1 MCGSSNPPASEQP
14 GGGAECSIN
23 PFSTTDTSVLDAEAL
38 CPALAADPTG
48 AYPAQCANFNQ
59 YGFRVPLVA
68 ISPFSKPGYVS
79 HTAADHTSLLTFI
92 EKRFLT
98 VNGQTLHLT
107 SRDQHANGLEGM
119 FDFTHS
125 PSLNTPV
132 GQAGPPTTDCTPV
145 Q

>member
-1 MCGSSNPPASEQP
+1 
-14 GGGAECSIN
+14 
-23 PFSTTDTSVLDAEAL
+23 LLAL
-38 CPALAADPTG
+38 
-48 AYPAQCANFNQ
+48 
-59 YGFRVPLVA
+59 
-68 ISPFSKPGYVS
+68 
-79 HTAADHTSLLTFI
+79 I

-98 VNGQTLHLT
+98 INDQTLHLT

-132 GQAGPPTTDCTPV
+132 GQAAPPADDCTPL